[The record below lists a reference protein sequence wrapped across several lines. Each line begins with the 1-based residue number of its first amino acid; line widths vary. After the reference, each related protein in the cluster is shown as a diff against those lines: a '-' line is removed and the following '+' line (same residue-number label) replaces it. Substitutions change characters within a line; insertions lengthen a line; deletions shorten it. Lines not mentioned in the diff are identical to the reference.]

1 LRVRCVFA
9 FGVNLQMDPALFPSP
24 IVVEFS
30 EKAIMLCKAVSTSK
44 KTAREGLMM
53 PACSTLNHDT
63 YNDVINHIQ

>member
-1 LRVRCVFA
+1 
-9 FGVNLQMDPALFPSP
+9 MDPALFPSP

-44 KTAREGLMM
+44 KTAREGRMM